1 MPRARRP
8 PRQRAAEQRKRD
20 NNPSD
25 VHERQ
30 RVDIPDRQN
39 DRATAAKMSGTRDIL
54 GREGEGGRREG
65 KDLEEKRSCE
75 SYVNITA
82 SGISR
87 KEFMVS
93 MKFSSD
99 DPKSAQSILRRYKN
113 KNTETLIHRLAK
125 IREDT

>member
-54 GREGEGGRREG
+54 GREGGGGEGR
-65 KDLEEKRSCE
+65 
-75 SYVNITA
+75 
-82 SGISR
+82 
-87 KEFMVS
+87 
-93 MKFSSD
+93 
-99 DPKSAQSILRRYKN
+99 
-113 KNTETLIHRLAK
+113 AK
-125 IREDT
+125 IWRKNDHVSRMLTSLLPA

>member
-1 MPRARRP
+1 MNVMLKAANNARAMTNYPQLCGLCVPLADMTDARRP

-54 GREGEGGRREG
+54 GREGGGAKGGQRSGG
-65 KDLEEKRSCE
+65 KT
-75 SYVNITA
+75 I
-82 SGISR
+82 
-87 KEFMVS
+87 M
-93 MKFSSD
+93 
-99 DPKSAQSILRRYKN
+99 
-113 KNTETLIHRLAK
+113 
-125 IREDT
+125 